1 MSNISFRKCYKT
13 LKKLKL
19 KMFRENGEYNL
30 LNYLVEKRIYYKSLK
45 QEKNKKKIP
54 QKIKRSR
61 TYRIRRDP

>member
-1 MSNISFRKCYKT
+1 
-13 LKKLKL
+13 
-19 KMFRENGEYNL
+19 MFRENGEYNL

-61 TYRIRRDP
+61 TYRMRRDP